1 MNYQNISLFICSYII
16 FIFYI
21 MINIYKCFIEKKEIN
36 TNYYFY
42 CNKICNK
49 NNIPYDIEKIIIE
62 FII

>member
-1 MNYQNISLFICSYII
+1 
-16 FIFYI
+16 